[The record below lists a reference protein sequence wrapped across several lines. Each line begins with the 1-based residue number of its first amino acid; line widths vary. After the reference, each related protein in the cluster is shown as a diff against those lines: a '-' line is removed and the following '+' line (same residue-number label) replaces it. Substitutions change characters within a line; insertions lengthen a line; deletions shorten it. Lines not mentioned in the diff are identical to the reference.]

1 METWWCTGSSEVKTL
16 LAEDTMLLYEY
27 VEDKQLYTTFVD
39 ENLDNYYEGLW
50 RWRKTNSPAGNTVL
64 FLANNAD

>member
-1 METWWCTGSSEVKTL
+1 MEHITWRPDDVLVVVRSKTL

-50 RWRKTNSPAGNTVL
+50 R
-64 FLANNAD
+64 